1 MIKLI
6 RFAQSGPIKLPQRK
20 TDVVGQRHVATDRGR
35 SNVLGDDEV
44 SSSSSTSFVEEEIE
58 RPGPGEDE
66 DKPPR
71 KRRKVRQDADI
82 ESTYLERL
90 AREDARDEAR
100 RQLSNAKKEKGRKIE
115 DRENATSSDGLDDV
129 SDGEEDGVSQTSG
142 PDGLPQHESLARTDS
157 LTETDKARRTVFLGN
172 VSTTAI
178 KSKSAKNTLL
188 EHLRAAVKELPEHK
202 PAHKVESLRFRS
214 TAFVSGA
221 GPKKAAFAKG
231 ELMDQT
237 TKSTNAYVVYTT
249 ELAAQT
255 AAAKLNGT
263 VVLDRH
269 LRADSL
275 AMPTKIDHRRC
286 IFIGNLSFV
295 DEETQDLKNDDGSE
309 RRPKA
314 KVPADAEEG
323 LWRAFAKAGKVE
335 SVRMVRDKET
345 RVGKGFAYVQFYDEN
360 AVETA
365 LLMNDKKYPPML
377 PRKLRVMRAKRTKQK
392 VIGGRDSNMD
402 PRRRSTDRYSKQ
414 DKRFGNRSK
423 PAGRAAAKPRTQEGV
438 VFEGHRASKASRESN
453 LVSKHRKRHAVKPST
468 RSSKRGAAYKAAG
481 GKHIGRTPQK

>member
-1 MIKLI
+1 
-6 RFAQSGPIKLPQRK
+6 
-20 TDVVGQRHVATDRGR
+20 
-35 SNVLGDDEV
+35 
-44 SSSSSTSFVEEEIE
+44 
-58 RPGPGEDE
+58 
-66 DKPPR
+66 
-71 KRRKVRQDADI
+71 
-82 ESTYLERL
+82 
-90 AREDARDEAR
+90 
-100 RQLSNAKKEKGRKIE
+100 
-115 DRENATSSDGLDDV
+115 
-129 SDGEEDGVSQTSG
+129 
-142 PDGLPQHESLARTDS
+142 
-157 LTETDKARRTVFLGN
+157 
-172 VSTTAI
+172 
-178 KSKSAKNTLL
+178 
-188 EHLRAAVKELPEHK
+188 
-202 PAHKVESLRFRS
+202 VESLRFRS

-255 AAAKLNGT
+255 AAAKLNGN

-295 DEETQDLKNDDGSE
+295 DEETQDPKNDDGSE

-314 KVPADAEEG
+314 KIPADAEEG

-360 AVETA
+360 AVEAA
-365 LLMNDKKYPPML
+365 LLMNDKKFPPML

-392 VIGGRDSNMD
+392 VIGGRDSSMD

-423 PAGRAAAKPRTQEGV
+423 LASRAAAKPRTKEGV

-481 GKHIGRTPQK
+481 GKHTGRTSQK

>member
-1 MIKLI
+1 LFELI
-6 RFAQSGPIKLPQRK
+6 RFAQSGPIKPPQRK
-20 TDVVGQRHVATDRGR
+20 TDVVGKRHVATDRGHA
-35 SNVLGDDEV
+35 NVLKDDET
-44 SSSSSTSFVEEEIE
+44 SSSSSTSLLEEDTESS
-58 RPGPGEDE
+58 RSREDE
-66 DKPPR
+66 DTPPR
-71 KRRKVRQDADI
+71 KRRKVRQDEDI

-100 RQLSNAKKEKGRKIE
+100 RQLSNGKKQKGRNIE
-115 DRENATSSDGLDDV
+115 ESENAISSDGSEDPSDSDD
-129 SDGEEDGVSQTSG
+129 GGVSNVSR
-142 PDGLPQHESLARTDS
+142 PDGLPQHESLAGNDAT
-157 LTETDKARRTVFLGN
+157 TESDKVRRTVFLGN
-172 VSTTAI
+172 VSTMAI

-188 EHLRAAVKELPEHK
+188 EHLRAAVKELPQHK

-255 AAAKLNGT
+255 AAAKLNGN

-295 DEETQDLKNDDGSE
+295 DEETQDPKNDDGSE

-314 KVPADAEEG
+314 KIPADAEEG

-360 AVETA
+360 AVEAA
-365 LLMNDKKYPPML
+365 LLMNDKKFPPML

-392 VIGGRDSNMD
+392 VIGGRDSSMD

-423 PAGRAAAKPRTQEGV
+423 LASRAAAKPRTKEGV

-481 GKHIGRTPQK
+481 GKHTGRTSQK